1 MIPPEARRKKLTLGC
16 SVQDPRAGTLYQ
28 AREALPSIQSW
39 AKLSLFKQFLGFWQ
53 QTGESGG
60 GDRKGRGNY
69 LHWNSSSLLGH
80 WPTTEQLCGPS
91 TSLCCLPYPLVP
103 KVFWN
108 LQEQKRPSTLA
119 LFMSHHPPH
128 HYSHPPHPRS
138 RSIGASVSV
147 FPGSSLTLLLSN
159 FFNVYQSYGFNWHWD
174 CGLLVRLNTFPHGHC
189 DLKFHSYELLVHS
202 FPPVF
207 YCLSFANY
215 YICCKYFSLFYLLL
229 FFF

>member
-1 MIPPEARRKKLTLGC
+1 MEEGTGKAEGTTYTETQVPCWATDQPLSSCVALAPAFVVYPIPLYPRSSGIYKNKKGQALWPSSCLTTPPPL
-16 SVQDPRAGTLYQ
+16 
-28 AREALPSIQSW
+28 LP
-39 AKLSLFKQFLGFWQ
+39 
-53 QTGESGG
+53 
-60 GDRKGRGNY
+60 
-69 LHWNSSSLLGH
+69 
-80 WPTTEQLCGPS
+80 
-91 TSLCCLPYPLVP
+91 
-103 KVFWN
+103 
-108 LQEQKRPSTLA
+108 
-119 LFMSHHPPH
+119 
-128 HYSHPPHPRS
+128 PPHPRS

-159 FFNVYQSYGFNWHWD
+159 FFNVYQSYGFNWHW

-229 FFF
+229 CFFFFLTQFGTFYQEDFFNLVIFIFQLKQG